1 MHSHTP
7 LLGYKGIHAQEGG
20 IDAHSRPTNLSPFS
34 LKPFSSMSYIV
45 SLTGK

>member
-7 LLGYKGIHAQEGG
+7 LLGYIGIHSQKGG
-20 IDAHSRPTNLSPFS
+20 IDAHSRPTNLSPCS

-45 SLTGK
+45 YWTGK